1 MNNKTDKMNFLES
14 AFKPKVSFW
23 YYFLV
28 LVLVYLVM
36 NVIGAIPLTAVIM
49 SKMFQNMHSMGDV
62 QSLSESMKHIVN
74 PSYWEISKNLFL
86 ILMLFPFITGIIALL
101 LFIKPFNKRHYLTI
115 INGTKRIRWSRIAW
129 GAAVWAGLSILYMV
143 VEYSLNPDNFKLQF
157 ESSSFLVLFIITI
170 FMMPIQT
177 SCEEL
182 AFRGYFAQGIAGAT
196 GSRWLALV
204 IPSVCFG
211 LSHSLNPE
219 VSAHGFGLMMSQYI
233 FIGLLFGLVSILDD
247 GIELALGMH
256 AANNMFL
263 SLFVTNPDSV
273 LQTPAVFEQQTIYPV
288 KELIVLI
295 ITSIIAFV
303 IFYKKFGWNF
313 RIMNEKVLPQQTQE
327 LPINN

>member
-1 MNNKTDKMNFLES
+1 MNFLES

-36 NVIGAIPLTAVIM
+36 NMIGAIPLTGVILF
-49 SKMFQNMHSMGDV
+49 KIFQNVPAMEDIQTFSDN
-62 QSLSESMKHIVN
+62 MKHFSN
-74 PSYWEISKNLFL
+74 PAYWGISLNLFL
-86 ILMLFPFITGIIALL
+86 VLMLFPFITGLIALL
-101 LFIKPFNKRHYLTI
+101 LFIKPFNKRHFLTI
-115 INGTKRIRWSRIAW
+115 INGTKKIRWSRMVW
-129 GAAVWAGLSILYMV
+129 GAGVWLAITIVYLIID
-143 VEYSLNPDNFKLQF
+143 YSLNPDNFKFQF
-157 ESSSFLVLFIITI
+157 ELSSFLPLFFITVLMI
-170 FMMPIQT
+170 PIQT

-182 AFRGYFAQGIAGAT
+182 AFRGYFAQGVAGAT

-233 FIGLLFGLVSILDD
+233 LIGLLFGLISILDD

-256 AANNMFL
+256 AVNNMFL
-263 SLFVTNPDSV
+263 SLFVTNSDSV
-273 LQTPAVFEQQTIYPV
+273 LQTPAVFEQQTVYPE

-295 ITSIIAFV
+295 ITCLIAFA
-303 IFYKKFGWNF
+303 IFYKKFKWNL
-313 RIMNEKVLPQQTQE
+313 RIMNEKVILQE
-327 LPINN
+327 DVEE